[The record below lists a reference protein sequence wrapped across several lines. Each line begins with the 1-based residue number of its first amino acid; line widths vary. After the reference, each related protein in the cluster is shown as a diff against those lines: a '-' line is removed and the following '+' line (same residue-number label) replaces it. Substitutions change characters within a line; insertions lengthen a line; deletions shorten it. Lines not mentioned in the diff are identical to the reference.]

1 MGRISSSLCV
11 AGGCPEGAAK
21 ATETGESIVVISTSL
36 SPSTTMHYAP
46 RSKAGFHPGRADS
59 PTAYSRTSVPSL
71 VKLVIPSKIQVG
83 DSLASSSRGSL
94 FETVEEAFARQSTY
108 GIGTANAASLDDEE
122 SRKEEFIFPGTS
134 PLLLVRPIR
143 PLMVMPNQSTL
154 TIKAIQSARKAFKHT
169 LTARL
174 PLSIWFLAQ
183 ES

>member
-1 MGRISSSLCV
+1 M
-11 AGGCPEGAAK
+11 
-21 ATETGESIVVISTSL
+21 
-36 SPSTTMHYAP
+36 
-46 RSKAGFHPGRADS
+46 
-59 PTAYSRTSVPSL
+59 
-71 VKLVIPSKIQVG
+71 
-83 DSLASSSRGSL
+83 ASSSRGSL

-108 GIGTANAASLDDEE
+108 GIGTANAASLDDKE

-134 PLLLVRPIR
+134 PLLLVRPTR